1 MHGRGVLFMVEFYG
15 VLGEKLGHSL
25 SPRIH
30 NMIFEEIGVEGAYR
44 LFEVPREKVE
54 EFVSVMKLL
63 KIKGVSVTIPYKSII
78 MKHLDVISP
87 EAEKIGAVNTI
98 SLEGDEL
105 HGYNTDYFGFGYMIE
120 TSNIDLEGKTV
131 VILGNGGVTKAAIH
145 YLKDNKVSKIYIVSR
160 TPKNA
165 KGIKEE
171 NIEIIS
177 YDQIENISGDILIN
191 ATPVGMFPKE
201 DVCPVDQE
209 VIIKFDTIVD
219 LIYNP
224 SKTVLISKAEE
235 LGKKTVGGL
244 SMLIGQGVMQQEIW
258 QKRKIDGQVI
268 KDIYEI
274 LNREFS

>member
-1 MHGRGVLFMVEFYG
+1 MVEFYG

-54 EFVSVMKLL
+54 EFVSAMKLL

-98 SLEGDEL
+98 ALDGEEL
-105 HGYNTDYFGFGYMIE
+105 HGYNTDYFGFGHLIE
-120 TSNIDLEGKTV
+120 TNKVELEGKTV
-131 VILGNGGVTKAAIH
+131 VVLGNGGVTKAVLQ
-145 YLKDNKVSKIYIVSR
+145 YLKDNKVNKIYIVSR
-160 TPKNA
+160 TPENA
-165 KGIKEE
+165 KGIKED
-171 NIEIIS
+171 NLEIVS
-177 YDQIENISGDILIN
+177 YNQLKNISGEVLIN
-191 ATPVGMFPKE
+191 ATPIGMFPNE
-201 DVCPVDQE
+201 DACTIEDE
-209 VIIKFDTIVD
+209 IISKYDTIVD

-224 SKTVLISKAEE
+224 SKTILMSKSEA
-235 LGKKTVGGL
+235 LGKKVVGGL
-244 SMLIGQGVMQQEIW
+244 NMLIGQGVRQQEIW
-258 QKRKIDGQVI
+258 QKRRIDEQVI

>member
-1 MHGRGVLFMVEFYG
+1 MVEFYG

-54 EFVSVMKLL
+54 EFVSAMKLL

-87 EAEKIGAVNTI
+87 EAERIGAVNTI
-98 SLEGDEL
+98 ALKGEEL
-105 HGYNTDYFGFGYMIE
+105 HGYNTDYFGFGYLVE
-120 TSNIDLEGKTV
+120 TNNMELEGKTV
-131 VILGNGGVTKAAIH
+131 VVLGNGGVTKAIVQ
-145 YLKDNKVSKIYIVSR
+145 YLKDANVNKIYIVSR
-160 TPKNA
+160 TPEHT
-165 KGIKEE
+165 KGIEGE
-171 NIEIIS
+171 NLEIINCN
-177 YDQIENISGDILIN
+177 QLKNIQGEILIN
-191 ATPVGMFPKE
+191 ATPIGMFPNEEECPIE
-201 DVCPVDQE
+201 DE
-209 VIIKFDTIVD
+209 IINNYDTIVD

-224 SKTVLISKAEE
+224 SKTILMSKAEVM
-235 LGKKTVGGL
+235 GKKVIGGL
-244 SMLIGQGVMQQEIW
+244 SMLIGQGVRQQEIW
-258 QKRKIDGQVI
+258 QKRKIDEQVI